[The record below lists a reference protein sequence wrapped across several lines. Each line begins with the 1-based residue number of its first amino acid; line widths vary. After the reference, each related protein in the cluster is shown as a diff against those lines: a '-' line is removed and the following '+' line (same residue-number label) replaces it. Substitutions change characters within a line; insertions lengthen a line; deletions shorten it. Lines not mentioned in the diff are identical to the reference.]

1 MPNWNKNITRL
12 TGPKEQLDEAV
23 KRLKNRKGELTFN
36 KIVPMPRA
44 LEDTVS
50 PTKIRREELIKKY
63 GDDNW
68 YDWRCNNWG
77 VKWDASESTFY
88 EEDGYIE
95 IEYETPWGPPI
106 EFWEKF
112 TKQFPEISVE
122 GVFADEF
129 IGQNPTGRF
138 FSERGSTSYE
148 QGNEDQAAQNF
159 ADKVWRGEF
168 VE

>member
-1 MPNWNKNITRL
+1 MSNWNKNITRL
-12 TGPKEQLDEAV
+12 SGPKDQLDKAI
-23 KRLKNRKGELTFN
+23 KRLKNRKGKLTFK
-36 KIVPMPRA
+36 KIAPMPKA
-44 LEDTVS
+44 LEDTTS
-50 PTKIRREELIKKY
+50 PTKMTNEELIKKY
-63 GDDNW
+63 GYDNW
-68 YDWRCNNWG
+68 CSWRCANWG

-106 EFWEKF
+106 GFWEKF

-159 ADKVWRGEF
+159 ANKVWRGEF

>member
-12 TGPKEQLDEAV
+12 TGPKDQLDKAI
-23 KRLKNRKGELTFN
+23 KRLKNRKGELTFK
-36 KIVPMPRA
+36 KIAPMPKA
-44 LEDTVS
+44 LEDTTS
-50 PTKIRREELIKKY
+50 PTKMTNEELIKKY
-63 GDDNW
+63 GYGNW
-68 YDWRCNNWG
+68 YSWRCANWG

-95 IEYETPWGPPI
+95 IEYETPWGPPV
-106 EFWEKF
+106 EFWKKF

-159 ADKVWRGEF
+159 ANKVWRGEF